1 MATEFLGVRPL
12 GVKVDNL
19 VSGQRYIVTR
29 RRANGDIETFNGTFL
44 STNPTSN
51 TVFSN
56 IMGRGMISF
65 PTEWL
70 ISSNVVISNLP
81 AGLNEDINS
90 FMGGK
95 LRRKR
100 TIRRPRTGRR

>member
-1 MATEFLGVRPL
+1 MATALSVRPL
-12 GVKVDNL
+12 GVNVNQL
-19 VSGQRYIVTR
+19 VIGKRYIVTR
-29 RRANGDIETFNGTFL
+29 RNANGDIETFNGTFS

-56 IMGRGMISF
+56 VVGRGMISF

-70 ISSNVVISNLP
+70 ISSNVVVSNLP
-81 AGLNEDINS
+81 AGLNEHINS
-90 FMGGK
+90 YMGGK

-100 TIRRPRTGRR
+100 TIRRPRTGR